1 MVAAQGADHYPV
13 ALIVLLFKS
22 RLEIYLPNPS
32 YTYML
37 NIYIYIFSKLL
48 RAGYIELWG
57 VISEDIKDQ
66 FKCILMPK
74 LSEESKRTA
83 LRCWARLP

>member
-32 YTYML
+32 YTYTHT
-37 NIYIYIFSKLL
+37 Y
-48 RAGYIELWG
+48 
-57 VISEDIKDQ
+57 
-66 FKCILMPK
+66 P
-74 LSEESKRTA
+74 A
-83 LRCWARLP
+83 LRSNLLINNRFHTASADPSSEGARSHGTGGL